1 MSFLDGLKT
10 IWSDPNIRRT
20 AITSTV
26 IAVGAA
32 TAGTYIATRGVTKK
46 WRKENEE
53 YLDEVNRTKWIDG
66 KPYILDENGNYDPKK
81 YKNKKQ
87 K

>member
-32 TAGTYIATRGVTKK
+32 TAGTYIATRAATKK
-46 WRKENEE
+46 QRRKNEE
-53 YLDEVNRTKWIDG
+53 YLDEVNRTEWING
-66 KPYILDENGNYDPKK
+66 KPYILDENGNYVPKL
-81 YKNKKQ
+81 
-87 K
+87 

>member
-20 AITSTV
+20 AITGTV

-32 TAGTYIATRGVTKK
+32 TAGTYIATRAATKK
-46 WRKENEE
+46 QRRQNEE
-53 YLDEVNRTKWIDG
+53 YLDEVNRTEWING
-66 KPYILDENGNYDPKK
+66 KPYILDENGNYVPKL
-81 YKNKKQ
+81 
-87 K
+87 

>member
-32 TAGTYIATRGVTKK
+32 TAGTYIATRAATKK
-46 WRKENEE
+46 QRKQNEE
-53 YLDEVNRTKWIDG
+53 YLNEVSRTEWING
-66 KPYILDENGNYDPKK
+66 KPYILDENGNYVPKL
-81 YKNKKQ
+81 
-87 K
+87 

>member
-10 IWSDPNIRRT
+10 IWNDPEIRRT

-32 TAGTYIATRGVTKK
+32 TAGTYIATRAATKK
-46 WRKENEE
+46 QRRQNEE
-53 YLDEVNRTKWIDG
+53 YLDEVNRTEWING
-66 KPYILDENGNYDPKK
+66 KPYVLDENGNYVPKL
-81 YKNKKQ
+81 
-87 K
+87 

>member
-10 IWSDPNIRRT
+10 IWNDPNIRRT

-32 TAGTYIATRGVTKK
+32 TAGTYIATRAATKK
-46 WRKENEE
+46 QRKQNEE
-53 YLDEVNRTKWIDG
+53 
-66 KPYILDENGNYDPKK
+66 
-81 YKNKKQ
+81 
-87 K
+87 

>member
-1 MSFLDGLKT
+1 MRFLDGLKT

-32 TAGTYIATRGVTKK
+32 TAGTYIATRAATKK
-46 WRKENEE
+46 QRKQNEE
-53 YLDEVNRTKWIDG
+53 YLNEVSRTEWING
-66 KPYILDENGNYDPKK
+66 KPYILDENGNYVPKL
-81 YKNKKQ
+81 
-87 K
+87 

>member
-1 MSFLDGLKT
+1 MSFLDGLKI

-32 TAGTYIATRGVTKK
+32 TAGTYIATRAATKK
-46 WRKENEE
+46 QRRKNEE
-53 YLDEVNRTKWIDG
+53 YLDEVNRTEWING
-66 KPYILDENGNYDPKK
+66 KPYILDENGNYVPKL
-81 YKNKKQ
+81 
-87 K
+87 

>member
-32 TAGTYIATRGVTKK
+32 TAGTYIATRAATKK
-46 WRKENEE
+46 QRKQNEK
-53 YLDEVNRTKWIDG
+53 YLDEANRTEWING
-66 KPYILDENGNYDPKK
+66 KPYILDENGNYVPKL
-81 YKNKKQ
+81 
-87 K
+87 

>member
-32 TAGTYIATRGVTKK
+32 TAGTHIATRAATKK
-46 WRKENEE
+46 QRRQNEE
-53 YLDEVNRTKWIDG
+53 YLDEVNRTEWING
-66 KPYILDENGNYDPKK
+66 KPYILDENGNYVPKL
-81 YKNKKQ
+81 
-87 K
+87 

>member
-1 MSFLDGLKT
+1 MSFLEGLKT
-10 IWSDPNIRRT
+10 IWNNPEIRRT

-66 KPYILDENGNYDPKK
+66 KPYILDENGNYVPKK

>member
-32 TAGTYIATRGVTKK
+32 TAGTYIATRAATKK
-46 WRKENEE
+46 QRKQNEE
-53 YLDEVNRTKWIDG
+53 YLDEVSRTEWING
-66 KPYILDENGNYDPKK
+66 KPYILDENGNYVPKL
-81 YKNKKQ
+81 
-87 K
+87 

>member
-26 IAVGAA
+26 IAVGAILA
-32 TAGTYIATRGVTKK
+32 FAM
-46 WRKENEE
+46 WFLPDM
-53 YLDEVNRTKWIDG
+53 LDGISGRWDANQTINVNQG
-66 KPYILDENGNYDPKK
+66 P
-81 YKNKKQ
+81 
-87 K
+87 

>member
-1 MSFLDGLKT
+1 MSFLNGLKT

-32 TAGTYIATRGVTKK
+32 TAGTYIATRAATKK
-46 WRKENEE
+46 QRKQNEE
-53 YLDEVNRTKWIDG
+53 YLNEVSRTEWING
-66 KPYILDENGNYDPKK
+66 KPYILDENGNYVPKL
-81 YKNKKQ
+81 
-87 K
+87 

>member
-32 TAGTYIATRGVTKK
+32 TAGTYIATRAATKK
-46 WRKENEE
+46 QRKQNEE
-53 YLDEVNRTKWIDG
+53 YLDEVSRTEWISG
-66 KPYILDENGNYDPKK
+66 KPYILDENGNYVPKL
-81 YKNKKQ
+81 
-87 K
+87 